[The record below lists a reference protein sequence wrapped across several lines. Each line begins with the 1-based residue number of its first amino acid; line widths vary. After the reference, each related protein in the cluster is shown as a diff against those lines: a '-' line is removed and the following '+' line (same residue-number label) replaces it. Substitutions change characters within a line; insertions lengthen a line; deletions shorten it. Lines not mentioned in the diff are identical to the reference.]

1 MAVPPFFVCIGGG
14 AVVRSLPRELAWC
27 GDAFTPPP
35 SPPRPDW
42 ELAAWMREH
51 CAGALVNR
59 FYNRAAWRALRARVL
74 AETHGASLYEL
85 AQSPSRYVPARYVHH
100 VMRVHEH
107 PEWALSEWA
116 TLPDGRVIRN
126 LMPLSFEGHEVAQG
140 PYQGQGARRE
150 AQEEGQEEKEARRR
164 PRRRYGLGLPV
175 LADSMTW
182 TEVCWNHTA

>member
-1 MAVPPFFVCIGGG
+1 MCAVPPSFCMHWWWL
-14 AVVRSLPRELAWC
+14 VVRPLPRELAWC

-85 AQSPSRYVPARYVHH
+85 HMSPSRYVPARFVHH

-116 TLPDGRVIRN
+116 TLSDGRVIRN
-126 LMPLSFEGHEVAQG
+126 LMPLSQEGHEVAHG
-140 PYQGQGARRE
+140 RACHGHVPRDGSRE
-150 AQEEGQEEKEARRR
+150 ITRER
-164 PRRRYGLGLPV
+164 
-175 LADSMTW
+175 W
-182 TEVCWNHTA
+182 

>member
-1 MAVPPFFVCIGGG
+1 MRP
-14 AVVRSLPRELAWC
+14 LPRELAWC
-27 GDAFTPPP
+27 DGVFEPPP
-35 SPPRPDW
+35 SPPHPDW

-85 AQSPSRYVPARYVHH
+85 SLSPARYVPARYVHH

-116 TLPDGRVIRN
+116 ALPDGRVVRN
-126 LMPLSFEGHEVAQG
+126 LMPLSFEGHELAHGRACHGHVPRDG
-140 PYQGQGARRE
+140 SRE
-150 AQEEGQEEKEARRR
+150 ITRER
-164 PRRRYGLGLPV
+164 
-175 LADSMTW
+175 W
-182 TEVCWNHTA
+182 